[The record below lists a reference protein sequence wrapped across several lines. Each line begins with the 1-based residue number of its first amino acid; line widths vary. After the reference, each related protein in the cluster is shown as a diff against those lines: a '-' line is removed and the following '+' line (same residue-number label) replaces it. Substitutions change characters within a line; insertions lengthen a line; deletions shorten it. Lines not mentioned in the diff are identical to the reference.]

1 METSRRILLIGGD
14 EQERQRYRRLLE
26 SSFAEDLLFLVA
38 ESGRDGLEICHKEVV
53 DCVLLSYGLPDLHCL
68 ELLNKMSDEKP
79 TERPAVVILVDEE
92 DESGALDGL
101 NKGARD
107 ILVKDRVNEGSLY
120 RAVRNALDIVT
131 LVRTIEAQK
140 KELELS
146 ELKLTQSSHY
156 DPVTELPNSRSFQ
169 ERVTQAIFR
178 SQRNQIPVGILF
190 VGLDGFKA
198 INSSLG
204 HAAGD
209 KILSVAAKRL
219 QHCVRNVDSIALWR
233 GDEFAVL
240 LEEMSKAEDAVL
252 VANRILYA
260 LSRPFLQNGQELYA
274 TATVGIA
281 IHPADGED
289 KETLL
294 KNAATALYRA
304 KAAGRNKYQLYSSQM
319 NANIVHRLDVES
331 RLRQALKRDEFLLHY
346 QPMVDV
352 TSGRVVALEALIRWQ
367 DGNGLQPP
375 AEFIPI
381 LEETGLIVPVGEWV
395 LRKACTQGRAL
406 QYAGLS
412 DLRISVNLSAK
423 QFRQNSLPETVDR
436 ILKETGLAASSLELE
451 LTETVLMEDQE
462 SSRKMLDELKVLGLQ
477 IAMDDF
483 GTGYSSLSFLKRFPV
498 DILKIDRMF
507 IRDICEDHDDR
518 AICSAIVTLG
528 QALKL
533 DVIAEGVETVEQ
545 MVLLRDQGCHII
557 QGFLFARPMPAEHVL
572 RWLTE
577 EGDDIVMKM
586 SKPYAQRT

>member
-1 METSRRILLIGGD
+1 METARRILLIGGD
-14 EQERQRYRRLLE
+14 KKERQRYRRLLAK
-26 SSFAEDLLFLVA
+26 SFGEDLRFLVA
-38 ESGRDGLEICHKEVV
+38 ESGRHGLELCRKEPI

-68 ELLNKMSDEKP
+68 ELLNQISDEKP
-79 TERPAVVILVDEE
+79 AEKPGIIILVDEE
-92 DESGALDGL
+92 DESGALEGL

-120 RAVRNALDIVT
+120 RAVRNALDIVR
-131 LVRTIEAQK
+131 LNRTVEAQK
-140 KELELS
+140 QELELS
-146 ELKLTQSSHY
+146 ELKLNQSSHY
-156 DPVTELPNSRSFQ
+156 DPITELPNSRSFQ

-178 SQRNQIPVGILF
+178 SQRNRIPVGILF

-209 KILSVAAKRL
+209 EILSVAAKRL
-219 QHCVRNVDSIALWR
+219 QHCVRNVDSIARWR

-252 VANRILYA
+252 VASRILYA
-260 LSRPFLQNGQELYA
+260 LSRPFIQNGQELYA
-274 TATVGIA
+274 TATIGIA
-281 IHPADGED
+281 IHPTDGED

-304 KAAGRNKYQLYSSQM
+304 KAAGRNNYQLYSSQM

-352 TSGRVVALEALIRWQ
+352 ANGRVVALEALIRWQ
-367 DGNGLQPP
+367 DEKGLQSP
-375 AEFIPI
+375 ADFIPV

-423 QFRQNSLPETVDR
+423 QFRQASLPETVDR
-436 ILKETGLAASSLELE
+436 ILKETGLDGSSLELE
-451 LTETVLMEDQE
+451 LTESVLMEDLE
-462 SSRKMLDELKVLGLQ
+462 SSRKMLDELKILGLQ
-477 IAMDDF
+477 VAMDDF
-483 GTGYSSLSFLKRFPV
+483 GTGYSSLGFLKKFPV
-498 DILKIDRMF
+498 DILKIDRTF
-507 IRDICEDHDDR
+507 IKDICEDHDDR

-545 MVLLRDQGCHII
+545 MALLRDQGCHII
-557 QGFLFARPMPAEHVL
+557 QGFLFARPMPADHVV
-572 RWLTE
+572 RWLNE

-586 SKPYAQRT
+586 LEPSAQKE